1 MGPLNPNDLREWP
14 VLVCCAN
21 VRAVH
26 LEAADSLEKDSF
38 LKCLAQFVKTIGVV
52 RNLKEGRERFSH
64 ERTSHNPSF
73 LNFISIYFIT

>member
-1 MGPLNPNDLREWP
+1 MLLKNLNDLREWP

-26 LEAADSLEKDSF
+26 PEAADSLDKDSF

-52 RNLKEGRERFSH
+52 RNLKEGREQFSH
-64 ERTSHNPSF
+64 EKTSHNPSF
-73 LNFISIYFIT
+73 LILFQFTL

>member
-64 ERTSHNPSF
+64 GITFTIPLF
-73 LNFISIYFIT
+73 FNFISIYFIT